1 MSFSPSQKTWSMKI
15 LNTAVCD
22 NSDEQYIKL
31 DGSTCKNFGLLNTN
45 ELNRRIHHRYS
56 NSRKNKVDSARM
68 VSADI
73 QKKGI
78 FPVGNELTGFT
89 KNEYKMKVIILTEKQ

>member
-15 LNTAVCD
+15 LNTAACD
-22 NSDEQYIKL
+22 NPDEQYIKL
-31 DGSTCKNFGLLNTN
+31 DGSTYKNFGLLNTN
-45 ELNRRIHHRYS
+45 ELNRRLHHRCS
-56 NSRKNKVDSARM
+56 NSRKNKVDPARM

-89 KNEYKMKVIILTEKQ
+89 KNEWLTF

>member
-1 MSFSPSQKTWSMKI
+1 MDSNEFQPESKNLINEI
-15 LNTAVCD
+15 LNTAACD

-45 ELNRRIHHRYS
+45 ELNRRIHHRYT
-56 NSRKNKVDSARM
+56 ARM

-89 KNEYKMKVIILTEKQ
+89 KNE